1 MSYVGWAYVIL
12 GEAVGWFSP
21 YGMCIHGANFFH
33 FPGANDTRL
42 RSGNAGFVYCLDA
55 LLGPNKADVGIGG
68 ANSIDRLDTGMVAVV
83 VR

>member
-1 MSYVGWAYVIL
+1 MSSSGRPSGGLAHTACAFMEPIFSVSPARMIRVCEVGY
-12 GEAVGWFSP
+12 
-21 YGMCIHGANFFH
+21 
-33 FPGANDTRL
+33 
-42 RSGNAGFVYCLDA
+42 AGFVYLLDA